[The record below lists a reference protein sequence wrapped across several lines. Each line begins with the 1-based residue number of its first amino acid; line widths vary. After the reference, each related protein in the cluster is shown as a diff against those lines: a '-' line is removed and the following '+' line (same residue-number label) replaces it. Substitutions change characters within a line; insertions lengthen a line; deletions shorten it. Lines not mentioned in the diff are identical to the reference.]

1 MSSQR
6 AVQQHDHNVASGAA
20 HIPAR
25 GVIPCP
31 VDRPACPGYGGR
43 RAALA
48 RKPGQ
53 EGVLK
58 AQVRHQFGEALEDR
72 GAELGV
78 ETGAVG
84 GDVPYIGVGDHGVG
98 VRDGDRQGVRC
109 LWRTAD
115 FPVVV
120 VRRSLVNF
128 ARRCG
133 RAGDAETARCSWR
146 LRRLPVC
153 PRTPVRA
160 SLSLSGFYWSGIQ
173 LPWRPRGMRAGRWTR
188 ATGWPV
194 KSWAA
199 RMTRSAAPRS
209 GLWTKAIT

>member
-1 MSSQR
+1 MS
-6 AVQQHDHNVASGAA
+6 SGAA
-20 HIPAR
+20 HIPAW

-31 VDRPACPGYGGR
+31 VDRPACPGCGGR

-53 EGVLK
+53 EGVSK

-84 GDVPYIGVGDHGVG
+84 GDFPYIGVGDHGVG

-115 FPVVV
+115 FPAVV

-133 RAGDAETARCSWR
+133 RAGDAETGRCSWR
-146 LRRLPVC
+146 ADGYLAGPGYPCGPAC
-153 PRTPVRA
+153 PCR
-160 SLSLSGFYWSGIQ
+160 GFTG
-173 LPWRPRGMRAGRWTR
+173 RGSSCRGGRGGCGRAGGRGR
-188 ATGWPV
+188 PAG
-194 KSWAA
+194 
-199 RMTRSAAPRS
+199 R
-209 GLWTKAIT
+209 